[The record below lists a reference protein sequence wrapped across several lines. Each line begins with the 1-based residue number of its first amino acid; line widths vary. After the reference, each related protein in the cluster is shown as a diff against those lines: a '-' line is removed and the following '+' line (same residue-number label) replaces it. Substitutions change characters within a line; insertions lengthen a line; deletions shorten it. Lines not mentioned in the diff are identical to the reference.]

1 MLTNVRYVA
10 WNKRLFL
17 FLYFLSALTD
27 TAVSTFRQGDS
38 VRLKMEEAMMD
49 SEFLLGELNHFS
61 IGYVHQ
67 VDDDGDV
74 SSYAVFNK
82 V

>member
-1 MLTNVRYVA
+1 MFVT
-10 WNKRLFL
+10 WPGIKGFSSSS
-17 FLYFLSALTD
+17 FFSALTD

-74 SSYAVFNK
+74 SSCAVM
-82 V
+82 

>member
-1 MLTNVRYVA
+1 
-10 WNKRLFL
+10 
-17 FLYFLSALTD
+17 
-27 TAVSTFRQGDS
+27 
-38 VRLKMEEAMMD
+38 MMD

-74 SSYAVFNK
+74 SCKLSFNK
-82 V
+82 I